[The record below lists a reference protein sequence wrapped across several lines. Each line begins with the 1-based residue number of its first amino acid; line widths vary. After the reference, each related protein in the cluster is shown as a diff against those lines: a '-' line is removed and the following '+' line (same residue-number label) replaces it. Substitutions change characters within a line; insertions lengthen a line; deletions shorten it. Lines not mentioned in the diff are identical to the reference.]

1 MLYKSTRGAESGLT
15 FEQVLLSTYA
25 LDSGLYVPQYVPQ
38 LSHETLCSWS
48 SLSFQRI
55 CAEIL
60 HLYTDLPVDVLMQM
74 TTVAFKDF
82 NGGAEPPLPITRVQD
97 LLFLDAS
104 LGPTLAFKD
113 VGQQMVGQLLS
124 YYLGR
129 SGRKAN
135 IVIDTS
141 GDTGPAAIA
150 AVSRCDS
157 ARIFCLY
164 PKGRVSDIQEL
175 QMTTVMNENVHV
187 YQTEGDNDDQV
198 HLRLLVLLINPA
210 LLTFHNVNT
219 AEFSV
224 KRNIRGSQ
232 ICRRQ

>member
-1 MLYKSTRGAESGLT
+1 MNMRYKSTRGGETGLS
-15 FEQVLLSTYA
+15 FERVLLSTYA
-25 LDSGLYVPQYVPQ
+25 ADGGLYVPEHVPQ
-38 LSHETLCSWS
+38 LTHETLCSWS
-48 SLSFQRI
+48 GASFEQI

-60 HLYTDLPVDVLMQM
+60 HLYTDLPVVVLAAMAER
-74 TTVAFKDF
+74 AFKDF
-82 NGGAEPPLPITRVQD
+82 NGGEAPPLPITKVGN

-113 VGQQMVGQLLS
+113 IGQQMVGQLLS

-129 SGRKAN
+129 SGKKAN

-150 AVSRCDS
+150 AVSHCNT

-164 PKGRVSDIQEL
+164 PKGRVSAIQEL
-175 QMTTVMNENVHV
+175 QMTTVSSSNVHV

-198 HLRLLVLLINPA
+198 RLLLP
-210 LLTFHNVNT
+210 H
-219 AEFSV
+219 
-224 KRNIRGSQ
+224 
-232 ICRRQ
+232 CRPWQ

>member
-1 MLYKSTRGAESGLT
+1 MMRFAIALRHLPWIGAS
-15 FEQVLLSTYA
+15 FE
-25 LDSGLYVPQYVPQ
+25 
-38 LSHETLCSWS
+38 
-48 SLSFQRI
+48 RI

-60 HLYTDLPVDVLMQM
+60 HLYTDLPVAMLSAMAED
-74 TTVAFKDF
+74 AFKDF
-82 NGGAEPPLPITRVQD
+82 NGGEVPPLPITRVGD

-113 VGQQMVGQLLS
+113 IGQQMVGQLLS

-150 AVSRCDS
+150 AVSGCDA

-164 PKGRVSDIQEL
+164 PKGRVSAIQEL
-175 QMTTVMNENVHV
+175 QMTTVDSANVHV

-198 HLRLLVLLINPA
+198 PRL
-210 LLTFHNVNT
+210 
-219 AEFSV
+219 
-224 KRNIRGSQ
+224 
-232 ICRRQ
+232 